1 MFTAYIET
9 ETTFFSE
16 STVPQSIIETSKI
29 IYCEYKLSPFIMSDL
44 LLPPARS
51 DRFIFLC

>member
-9 ETTFFSE
+9 ETTFFFSE

-29 IYCEYKLSPFIMSDL
+29 IYCEYKLSPFIMFDL
-44 LLPPARS
+44 
-51 DRFIFLC
+51 

>member
-1 MFTAYIET
+1 MFTVYIET

-29 IYCEYKLSPFIMSDL
+29 IYCEYKLSPFIMFDL
-44 LLPPARS
+44 
-51 DRFIFLC
+51 